1 MGVFFEGV
9 DVQMAEKT
17 IQINGNT
24 YEVGALNEVARNM
37 LSNIDVTE
45 KKIAALKQELVL
57 FQVARDSFAK
67 TLLTNLPALSTD
79 KA

>member
-1 MGVFFEGV
+1 
-9 DVQMAEKT
+9 MAEKT

-24 YEVGALNEVARNM
+24 YEVAALNEVARNM

-67 TLLTNLPALSTD
+67 TLLSQLPAVEAD